1 MTVMWPTQRLNN
13 AQENEAE
20 IAQCVSEILEL
31 ASDTV
36 SRHHLEHGFIIF
48 PLFIAGCAAT
58 STADQALARDLIHR
72 MEQESIGKNTRAT
85 RKLLEAVYERQNA
98 RLASTGRSTDVDWIQ
113 VMLES
118 GLQVVSYGL

>member
-1 MTVMWPTQRLNN
+1 MTVMWPNQRLSN
-13 AQENEAE
+13 AQEDEAQ
-20 IAQCVSEILEL
+20 IAQHVSEILEL

-36 SRHHLEHGFIIF
+36 SSHHLEHGFIVF

-58 STADQALARDLIHR
+58 SATDKALARDLISR

-98 RLASTGRSTDVDWIQ
+98 RLASTGQSTDVDWIQ
-113 VMLES
+113 VMVES